1 MRGGLTSPYYQQA
14 LGQLV
19 HIGEVVEGRYKIVRP
34 IADGGMGTVF
44 LAEHWLIKRKV
55 ALKILHA
62 ELAGDAVMIRRF
74 LNEAMAAGTLGHP
87 HIVES
92 TDMGFTKNDVP
103 YIVFEYLEGTS
114 LADEVTKI
122 KKLTVPRA
130 LSIAHQTASA
140 LEAAHGAGIIH
151 RDLKSD
157 NIFLARKGDVSDHVK
172 VLDFGISRFLAAA
185 DKTARGGNLL
195 GTPEFMAPE
204 QVTDPDHIDHRIDV
218 YALGVL
224 LHEMIAGAVPFVLE
238 KQNDIESAH
247 ALLARIVNEPPPPLA
262 VADAPPGLEEL
273 AAKLLAKDP
282 RDRYQTMAEVQRAI
296 VQLTGPPAPARARTI
311 SREIAEISD
320 KTVSGHS
327 RLTPT
332 ALAREVKQLG
342 KRWALVGE
350 ELVLDLHHRQLTKLA
365 AVVVDVAQI
374 ADEMELQPRIAIEYP
389 HLRIVMP
396 NAASVV
402 ELVFAARVEQWLR
415 ENGW

>member
-1 MRGGLTSPYYQQA
+1 
-14 LGQLV
+14 
-19 HIGEVVEGRYKIVRP
+19 
-34 IADGGMGTVF
+34 
-44 LAEHWLIKRKV
+44 
-55 ALKILHA
+55 
-62 ELAGDAVMIRRF
+62 
-74 LNEAMAAGTLGHP
+74 
-87 HIVES
+87 
-92 TDMGFTKNDVP
+92 MGFLKNDVP
-103 YIVFEYLEGTS
+103 YIVFEYLDGCS
-114 LADEVTKI
+114 LADEIVKT

-130 LSIAHQTASA
+130 LSIALQTASA

-157 NIFLARKGDVSDHVK
+157 NIFLARKGDISDHVK
-172 VLDFGISRFLAAA
+172 VLDFGISRFLAAT

-204 QVTDPDHIDHRIDV
+204 QVTDPEHIDHRIDI

-224 LHEMIAGAVPFVLE
+224 LHEMVAGAVPFVLE
-238 KQNDIESAH
+238 KQNDIEAAH
-247 ALLARIVNEPPPPLA
+247 TLLARIVHEPPPPLA
-262 VADAPPGLEEL
+262 VADAPPGLEAL

-296 VQLTGPPAPARARTI
+296 EQLTGTPSQTRARTV
-311 SREIAEISD
+311 SREIADISD
-320 KTVSGHS
+320 KTVSGRT

-342 KRWALVGE
+342 KRWSLVGE
-350 ELVLDLHHRQLTKLA
+350 ELVFDLHSRQFTKLA
-365 AVVVDVAQI
+365 AVVVEVAQI

-389 HLRIVMP
+389 HLRVVMP